1 MLYIMHVCVNYYP
14 TFATLKPQSQAF
26 AALITC
32 SMKSRI
38 PYPKLSSLGTRL
50 HNDVEDQI
58 LKAIGIHC
66 HGNQR
71 GCYGNRRGCYGNQ
84 HNCYCYNCNTSKHLE
99 MKTSSKDGQTIKPL
113 GSTVRLVT
121 SAPQPYHHKAAS

>member
-1 MLYIMHVCVNYYP
+1 MHVCVNHYP
-14 TFATLKPQSQAF
+14 TFATLKPQPQAF
-26 AALITC
+26 TALITC

-38 PYPKLSSLGTRL
+38 PYSKLPSLGTRL

-66 HGNQR
+66 HGNQH
-71 GCYGNRRGCYGNQ
+71 GCYGNRRGCY
-84 HNCYCYNCNTSKHLE
+84 CYNCNTTKHLE

-113 GSTVRLVT
+113 SSTVRLVT